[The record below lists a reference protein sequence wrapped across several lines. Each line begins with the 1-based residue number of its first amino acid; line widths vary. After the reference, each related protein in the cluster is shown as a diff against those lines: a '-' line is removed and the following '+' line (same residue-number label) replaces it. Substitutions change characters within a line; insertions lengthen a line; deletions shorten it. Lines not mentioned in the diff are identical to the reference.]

1 MIIAIVGP
9 TGSGKTSL
17 ACQLSDYL
25 GEAPIISCDAFQI
38 YKDMDIGSAKLYE
51 ESPYF
56 GRHYLLNI
64 KTPDEEYS
72 VMEYQ
77 KDFRR
82 VLDELLKT
90 HKDVI
95 ICGGTG
101 LYLRAGL
108 YDYEFSEENIDTSD
122 LEQYSNDELYE
133 MLLEIDPETTKIIHK
148 NNRKRVIRALAIARN
163 NSLKK
168 SEMIANQK
176 HEMIYDDVKIFFLN
190 PPRDILYERINE
202 RVDNM
207 MEEGLVQ
214 ETESLLKH
222 YKLSRTALQAIGY
235 KEIISHLN
243 GELTLADA
251 IELIK
256 KRTRNYAKRQVT
268 FFKHQ
273 FNFIEINNLKD
284 IINEIEKK

>member
-273 FNFIEINNLKD
+273 FNFVEINNLKD

>member
-9 TGSGKTSL
+9 TGSGKTGL
-17 ACQLSDYL
+17 ACELSDYL
-25 GEAPIISCDAFQI
+25 NGAPIISCDAFQI
-38 YKDMDIGSAKLYE
+38 YKDMNIGSAKLDE
-51 ESPYF
+51 SSPYF

-64 KTPDEEYS
+64 KSPDEDYS

-77 KDFRR
+77 NDFRR
-82 VLDELLKT
+82 TLDELLKK

-108 YDYEFSEENIDTSD
+108 YDYEFLEENVDTSD
-122 LEQYSNDELYE
+122 LEQYSNDELYD
-133 MLLEIDPETTKIIHK
+133 MLLKIDPETTKIIHK

-163 NSLKK
+163 NSMKK

-176 HEMIYDDVKIFFLN
+176 HEMIYEGVKVFFLN
-190 PPRDILYERINE
+190 PPRDILYERINQS
-202 RVDNM
+202 VDVM
-207 MEEGLVQ
+207 MEKGLLK
-214 ETESLLKH
+214 ETEQLLKN

-235 KEIISHLN
+235 KEMISYLN
-243 GELTLADA
+243 GELKLEEA

-256 KRTRNYAKRQVT
+256 KRSRNYAKRQVT

-273 FNFIEINNLKD
+273 FNCIEIKDLRD
-284 IINEIEKK
+284 IINEINK